1 LNIHKY
7 ASPASFYPLA
17 GKMVPWFVAVAT
29 IFGII
34 GLYLGPIAAPTDY
47 QQGEVYRILFIHVPA
62 ASIGMFIYVVMA
74 MYGVMALTFNTRL
87 SAMMMEALAPTGAIF
102 TALALLTGS
111 LWGKPTWGTY
121 WVWDARVTS
130 TLILLFLYIGYLAL
144 VNAIE
149 DKKRADKAGALLVI
163 VGSVNIPI
171 IHYSVTWWNTLH
183 QGASVTVTA
192 APKMAGVMLT
202 PMLAIGIAC
211 WTYAIAISLIR
222 VRAIILERE
231 LGRNV
236 AWVSDLH
243 SVMNTEA
250 GNTGVG
256 S

>member
-1 LNIHKY
+1 MSLYKY
-7 ASPASFYPLA
+7 ASPAAFYPLA
-17 GKMVPWFVAVAT
+17 GKLIPWFAGLAT

-34 GLYLGPIAAPTDY
+34 GVYLGPFAAPTDY

-74 MYGVMALTFNTRL
+74 IYGVLALTFNTRL

-102 TALALLTGS
+102 TGLALWTGS
-111 LWGKPTWGTY
+111 MWGKPTWGTY

-130 TLILLFLYIGYLAL
+130 TLILLFLYIGYMAL

-192 APKMAGVMLT
+192 APKMASVMLT
-202 PMLAIGIAC
+202 PMLSIGIAC
-211 WTYAIAISLIR
+211 WLYAIAISLVR

-231 LGRNV
+231 HGRNA
-236 AWVSDLH
+236 AWV
-243 SVMNTEA
+243 TAEFA
-250 GNTGVG
+250 TTKGVAA

>member
-1 LNIHKY
+1 MNLYKY
-7 ASPASFYPLA
+7 ASPATFYPLA
-17 GKMVPWFVAVAT
+17 GKMVPWFAATAAV
-29 IFGII
+29 FGVI
-34 GLYLGPIAAPTDY
+34 GLYLGPFAAPTDY

-74 MYGVMALTFNTRL
+74 MYGVLALTFNTRL

-102 TALALLTGS
+102 TGLALWTGS
-111 LWGKPTWGTY
+111 MWGKPTWGTY

-192 APKMAGVMLT
+192 APKMASVMLT

-231 LGRNV
+231 RGRSV
-236 AWVSDLH
+236 AWV
-243 SVMNTEA
+243 TEEFSA
-250 GNTGVG
+250 KI
-256 S
+256 SRAAS